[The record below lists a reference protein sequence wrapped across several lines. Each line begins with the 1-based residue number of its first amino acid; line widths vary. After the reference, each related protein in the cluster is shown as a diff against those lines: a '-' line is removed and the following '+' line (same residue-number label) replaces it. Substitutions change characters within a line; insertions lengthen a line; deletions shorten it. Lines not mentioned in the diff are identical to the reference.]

1 MKTLPLLTAALLLS
15 ATASFAQTGHG
26 THFITNWD
34 RDDDGIVTLAE
45 ATEKR
50 GDIFTAFDADEDGK
64 LSASEYNSFDEARA
78 ADQAGMQQDMA
89 GMGQGNGTGQGNGQG
104 NGQGKG
110 KGKDKGHGQGGMGQG
125 MMNGNP
131 EEGGMMRA
139 FNDTDGDGLV
149 SRDEFMAKTPDWFAK
164 MDRNGDGNV
173 TVDDFGMNN

>member
-15 ATASFAQTGHG
+15 GSAAFAQDAHG

-34 RDDDGIVTLAE
+34 RNDDGIVTLAE

-64 LSASEYNSFDEARA
+64 LSASEYDSFDEARA
-78 ADQAGMQQDMA
+78 ADQAGMQQAMG

-104 NGQGKG
+104 NG
-110 KGKDKGHGQGGMGQG
+110 KGKDKGHGQGNGQG

-131 EEGGMMRA
+131 EEAGMMRG
-139 FNDTDGDGLV
+139 FNDTDGDGLI
-149 SRDEFMAKTPDWFAK
+149 SRDEFIAKTPDWFAK

-173 TVDDFGMNN
+173 TVEDFGMNN